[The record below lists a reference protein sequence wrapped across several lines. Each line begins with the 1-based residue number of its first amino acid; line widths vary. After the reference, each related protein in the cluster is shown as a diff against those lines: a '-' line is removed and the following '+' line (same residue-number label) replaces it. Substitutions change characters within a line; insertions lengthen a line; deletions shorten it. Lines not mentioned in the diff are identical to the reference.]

1 MKIFITILLFALLS
15 INSYGQNTFKAY
27 IKDGHTKEP
36 LTGATAIIKETSIG
50 ASADIKGYL
59 EIENL
64 PNGKQTIVFSFLGYK
79 QRIDTLDFSIVKSD
93 TLIVLLESDA
103 RNLDEITVTATRS
116 SRSIDDIPI
125 RIETITS
132 GELEEKA
139 VMQPGNIK
147 MLLTESTGIQTQ
159 QTSATSASTSIRIQG
174 LDGKYT
180 QILKDGFPLYSG
192 FSSGLSILQ
201 IPPLDL
207 KRVEVIKGSASTLY
221 GGGAIAGLINL
232 VTKEP
237 AVKREIS
244 FLANANQTKAL
255 DLSGYYGERFKK
267 WGITLFT
274 ALNTQ
279 IAFDRNTDGFS
290 DIPEYTRYT
299 FNPRVFFYGN
309 SITVSL
315 GVNTSFED
323 RIGGDMKVI
332 EGNDDATHTYFEKNR
347 SGRYATQLKIE
358 KRFNNKSV
366 LTAKNSVGYFNRDI
380 RLSDYS
386 FSGKQVASYSE
397 ISYLIPGAK
406 SEWVTGA
413 NLWTDNFAQANPLG
427 LPLDYTLNTVGIFAQ
442 NNLKLTKKLVIESG
456 LRIDYNNQNDAFV
469 LPRLSV
475 LYRFTDK
482 LTSRIGG
489 GFGYKAPTLFSEEAE
504 TRSFRNIQPLN
515 LDNAKAE
522 RSIGGNFDVNYKTAL
537 SDISDISIN
546 QLFFYTALTD
556 PLVLSTTP
564 FPNGNYEFNNAIGN
578 LTSKGFET
586 NMKVS
591 VDNFSLYLGYTYI
604 VATREYNA
612 PSTFNPLTA
621 KHRINTNLLYEY
633 NEKLRLA
640 FEAFYIGKQYLSSGE
655 LTRDYWV
662 MGVSAERKFE
672 HFSLFVN
679 AENFLD
685 SRQTRFDPIYTGTI
699 QNPQFKEIYSP
710 IDGFIFNGGFRLMF

>member
-50 ASADIKGYL
+50 ASANINGYL
-59 EIENL
+59 EIKNI

-255 DLSGYYGERFKK
+255 DLSGYYGERFER

-274 ALNTQ
+274 ARNSQ

-309 SITVSL
+309 STTVSL

-406 SEWVTGA
+406 SEWVTGV

-515 LDNAKAE
+515 LGNAKAE

-564 FPNGNYEFNNAIGN
+564 FPNGNYEFNNAMGN